1 MATILPFAI
10 RPRATAT
17 GRPDGGPAVVVIFPG
32 VRREPGK
39 AGSSVQTTGPSGRSS
54 GKRKK
59 ST

>member
-10 RPRATAT
+10 RPRATASA
-17 GRPDGGPAVVVIFPG
+17 RPDNGRATVVIFPG

-39 AGSSVQTTGPSGRSS
+39 AGNSVETARPAGPPR
-54 GKRKK
+54 KRKK